1 MSATLGLTALGI
13 ANSLGVGKRKVAE
26 ALFQGSRAGLRPRAD
41 LVPGRTLHVGAI
53 EADLPD
59 LSPALACFASR
70 NNRLA
75 QLVLNEIEAEIDAA
89 IAHFGRDRIAVVMG
103 TSTSGIAEG
112 ETAFAFHT
120 TRGVWPRGYDYRMQ
134 EAGSLAEYVAR
145 SLALTGPAYTIATA
159 CSSSGKALAAGARLI
174 RAGFADAALVGGV
187 NSLCKMTVRGFAALE
202 ALSQGRC
209 NPFSRNRD
217 EINIGEAAAIF
228 LLAPQPAPIRL
239 AGTGETSDAHHVSA
253 PDPTGKR
260 AASAMAAALRHAALT
275 PADIAYLNLHGTAT
289 PQNDAMEG
297 RAVHSVFGGAT
308 PCSSTKALTGHTLG
322 AAGACEAAFLWL
334 TLNTRY
340 NPENWLPPHIYD
352 GEADPDFPTPNLVAR
367 GAKLA
372 PSGRRVAAMSTSFAF
387 GGSNIAVALERA
399 VS

>member
-1 MSATLGLTALGI
+1 MSQTLGLTALGI
-13 ANSLGVGKRKVAE
+13 ANSLGVGKRQVAE

-41 LVPGRTLHVGAI
+41 LVPGRTVHVGAI

-59 LSPALACFASR
+59 LSPTLAPFSSR

-89 IAHFGRDRIAVVMG
+89 ITHFGRDRIAVVMG
-103 TSTSGIAEG
+103 TSTSGIADG
-112 ETAFAFHT
+112 ETAFAFHAAQ
-120 TRGVWPRGYDYRMQ
+120 GVWPQGYDYRLQ
-134 EAGSLAEYVAR
+134 ETGSLAEFVAR

-159 CSSSGKALAAGARLI
+159 CSSSGKALAAAARLI

-187 NSLCKMTVRGFAALE
+187 DSLCKMTMQGFAALE
-202 ALSQGRC
+202 ALSHGLC

-217 EINIGEAAAIF
+217 GINIGEAAAIF
-228 LLAPQPAPIRL
+228 LLAPQPATIRL
-239 AGTGETSDAHHVSA
+239 AGTGETSDAHHISA
-253 PDPTGKR
+253 PDPTGKG
-260 AASAMAAALRHAALT
+260 ATSAMAAALRRAGLT

-289 PQNDAMEG
+289 PLNDAMEG
-297 RAVHSVFGGAT
+297 RAVHAIFGDAT

-334 TLNTRY
+334 TLDTRY
-340 NPENWLPPHIYD
+340 NPENWLPPHICD
-352 GEADPDFPTPNLVAR
+352 GEADPDIPPLNLAPPGAR
-367 GAKLA
+367 LA

-387 GGSNIAVALERA
+387 GGSNIAIALERA
-399 VS
+399 AS

>member
-1 MSATLGLTALGI
+1 MSQTLGLTALGI
-13 ANSLGVGKRKVAE
+13 ANCLGVGKRQVAE

-41 LVPGRTLHVGAI
+41 LVPGRTVHAGAI

-59 LSPALACFASR
+59 LSPALAPFASR

-103 TSTSGIAEG
+103 TSTSGIADG
-112 ETAFAFHT
+112 ETAFAF
-120 TRGVWPRGYDYRMQ
+120 RAAQGVWPQGYDYRLQ
-134 EAGSLAEYVAR
+134 ETGSLAEFVAR

-159 CSSSGKALAAGARLI
+159 CSSSGKALAAAARLI

-187 NSLCKMTVRGFAALE
+187 DSLCKMTVQGFAALE
-202 ALSQGRC
+202 ALSHGLC

-217 EINIGEAAAIF
+217 GINIGEAAAIF
-228 LLAPQPAPIRL
+228 LLAPQPATVRL

-253 PDPTGKR
+253 PDPTGKG
-260 AASAMAAALRHAALT
+260 AAAAMAAALRHAGLT

-289 PQNDAMEG
+289 PLNDAMEG
-297 RAVHSVFGGAT
+297 RAVHAIFGDAT

-340 NPENWLPPHIYD
+340 NPENWLPPHICD
-352 GEADPDFPTPNLVAR
+352 GEADPDIPPPNLVAP
-367 GAKLA
+367 GTKLA

-387 GGSNIAVALERA
+387 GGSNIAIALERA
-399 VS
+399 AS